1 MSADN
6 TKLSSL
12 ITCVVT
18 TLRGISIPISWGQFF
33 LFQVNVFFFP
43 LQLSVF
49 TRQKKFLNIN
59 ASHSLGA
66 DNNDEEL
73 KTFMG
78 S

>member
-33 LFQVNVFFFP
+33 LFQVNVVFFP
-43 LQLSVF
+43 PPTF
-49 TRQKKFLNIN
+49 CFY
-59 ASHSLGA
+59 
-66 DNNDEEL
+66 
-73 KTFMG
+73 KTEKI
-78 S
+78 SEH